1 MTFARSQQGLS
12 ILGWLMV
19 LAVVAFFAST
29 AFKMLPHYMDY
40 MSMEKIITS
49 VETDK
54 ASDVR
59 TVGEFYNHVSKGM
72 QVNNIRDLNMRDA
85 LQVKVENNEF
95 LVHLKY
101 EKREPLIR
109 NLDLVANFDKEYR
122 LRMP

>member
-1 MTFARSQQGLS
+1 MKFARSQQGLS

-29 AFKMLPHYMDY
+29 AFKVMPHYLDY
-40 MSMEKIITS
+40 MSLEKIITS

-101 EKREPLIR
+101 EKREPLIE
-109 NLDLVANFDKEYR
+109 NLDLVVNFDKEFR
-122 LRMP
+122 VRMP

>member
-29 AFKMLPHYMDY
+29 AFKVMPHYLDY
-40 MSMEKIITS
+40 MSLEKIITS

-101 EKREPLIR
+101 EKREPLDR
-109 NLDLVANFDKEYR
+109 KSVV
-122 LRMP
+122 

>member
-29 AFKMLPHYMDY
+29 AFKVLPHYMDY

-59 TVGEFYNHVSKGM
+59 TVGEFYSHVSKGM
-72 QVNNIRDLNMRDA
+72 QVNNIRDLNLRDV
-85 LQVKVENNEF
+85 LKVTQENNEF
-95 LVHLKY
+95 RVHLKY
-101 EKREPLIR
+101 EKREPLIE
-109 NLDLVANFDKEYR
+109 NLDLVVNFDKEFR
-122 LRMP
+122 VRMP